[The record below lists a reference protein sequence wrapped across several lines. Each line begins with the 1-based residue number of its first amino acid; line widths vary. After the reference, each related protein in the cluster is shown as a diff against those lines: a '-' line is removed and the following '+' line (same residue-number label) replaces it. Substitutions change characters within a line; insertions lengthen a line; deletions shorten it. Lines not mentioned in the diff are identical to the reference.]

1 MQSGVRTAKAFSRT
15 LINNFQNSL
24 PRFEAEI
31 ENIVQQ
37 NMNNLHQQISDEEY
51 AATVSTSFNELAE
64 TGSQSFEGEEKK
76 LARGITIRIFKD
88 YLSNPRGLICSQ
100 PFDEAGR
107 VQMEEE
113 SKQMNDQDQARLKDS
128 IAVSIHKKS
137 NESMELEQ
145 EGEESCIS
153 FCVLADNFKRLWG
166 KVQCI
171 LTKKFLGIGMLI
183 GGTALLG
190 ARIGI
195 QTGGAVAA
203 GAVGG
208 GLIGL
213 AISVICCLASKFWFS
228 SHSDEKKIIDFS

>member
-88 YLSNPRGLICSQ
+88 YLSNPRILSSFQ
-100 PFDEAGR
+100 PCDEASR
-107 VQMEEE
+107 IEIEE

-137 NESMELEQ
+137 NESMEMEQ
-145 EGEESCIS
+145 EADESS
-153 FCVLADNFKRLWG
+153 FSICDLADNFKRLWG

-171 LTKKFLGIGMLI
+171 LTKKILGIGMLI

-190 ARIGI
+190 ARLGV
-195 QTGGAVAA
+195 QAGGAVAA

-228 SHSDEKKIIDFS
+228 SPDEKKIEFS